1 MLTVHYMRHINP
13 DNPLA
18 SNPFALS
25 LSKGRP
31 WFDKLSVCCWG
42 TSPLQPRPTPCG
54 YTTNGLDTPITP
66 NELSGISRAKQAGV
80 TLVIT
85 LIVLVAMTLA
95 TIALMRSVDT
105 TNIIAGNLAFQRAT
119 SLAADAGTEEAI
131 RIALPFLNTSGQ
143 LASANC
149 TSGLGYNNIYEP
161 NLEPPA
167 PGVTWET
174 WWNGLA
180 AQGCPKAMPQDA
192 LGNTVSYIIER
203 LCNSAGECLLSP
215 PALGSG
221 GSIYSGTNI
230 GNSGTPPTGGL
241 QYQYYRITSRSEG
254 PRNTVSYVQTII
266 AM

>member
-1 MLTVHYMRHINP
+1 MLTVHYMRHFSC
-13 DNPLA
+13 A
-18 SNPFALS
+18 
-25 LSKGRP
+25 R
-31 WFDKLSVCCWG
+31 
-42 TSPLQPRPTPCG
+42 
-54 YTTNGLDTPITP
+54 
-66 NELSGISRAKQAGV
+66 QAGV

-131 RIALPFLNTSGQ
+131 RNTLHYLKTSNQ
-143 LASANC
+143 LGSANC
-149 TSGLGYNNIYEP
+149 TSGFGYNNIYEP

-174 WWNGLA
+174 WWNDLA
-180 AQGCPKAMPQDA
+180 ARGCPKTMPQDA
-192 LGNTVSYIIER
+192 LGNTVSYVIER
-203 LCNSAGECLLSP
+203 LCDAAGDEAGCLRSP
-215 PALGSG
+215 PDSSNCTGANLGKSGEHCLGSG
-221 GSIYSGTNI
+221 HK
-230 GNSGTPPTGGL
+230 
-241 QYQYYRITSRSEG
+241 YYRITSRSEG

>member
-1 MLTVHYMRHINP
+1 MLTVHHMRH
-13 DNPLA
+13 
-18 SNPFALS
+18 F
-25 LSKGRP
+25 
-31 WFDKLSVCCWG
+31 
-42 TSPLQPRPTPCG
+42 
-54 YTTNGLDTPITP
+54 
-66 NELSGISRAKQAGV
+66 SRAKQAGV

-131 RIALPFLNTSGQ
+131 RVALPFLNTSGQ

-174 WWNGLA
+174 WWNGLSA
-180 AQGCPKAMPQDA
+180 RGCPKAMPQDA

-203 LCNSAGECLLSP
+203 LCNTAGECLLSP
-215 PALGSG
+215 PMSTESG
-221 GSIYSGTNI
+221 VCPG
-230 GNSGTPPTGGL
+230 GNVGKPGEPCQGPE
-241 QYQYYRITSRSEG
+241 YQYYRITSRSEG

>member
-1 MLTVHYMRHINP
+1 MLTVHNMSY
-13 DNPLA
+13 
-18 SNPFALS
+18 
-25 LSKGRP
+25 
-31 WFDKLSVCCWG
+31 
-42 TSPLQPRPTPCG
+42 
-54 YTTNGLDTPITP
+54 
-66 NELSGISRAKQAGV
+66 ISRAKQAGV

-131 RIALPFLNTSGQ
+131 RVALVFLNTSGQ
-143 LASANC
+143 LATANC

-167 PGVTWET
+167 PGATWET

-180 AQGCPKAMPQDA
+180 ARGCPKAMPTDA
-192 LGNTVSYIIER
+192 LGITVSYIIER
-203 LCNSAGECLLSP
+203 LCNAAAECLTSP
-215 PALGSG
+215 PTSSSCQGGNLGA
-221 GSIYSGTNI
+221 SGTLC
-230 GNSGTPPTGGL
+230 PEL
-241 QYQYYRITSRSEG
+241 KYQYYRITSRSEG

-266 AM
+266 TM